1 MFFRVLISFAVI
13 LVALSQKDHSDVN
26 STLSVGQWVLLQ
38 GFDWSAI
45 SDRGSLYTKVSN
57 DAGNIG
63 SAGINAVWLPPPSQS
78 VDLQGYLPQQW
89 YQLVSSA
96 NLASCIS
103 ALSSR
108 GVAPIADVVINH
120 RTAPNVDSCTGKYTA
135 FKNPDMGNWAVTKDD
150 ENCATNQGCCGNYDT
165 GDVVTY
171 APDLDHT
178 NSQVQ
183 SLSKDYLNFLKS
195 TGFTGFRFDMVK
207 GYSASYVG
215 SYISSSNP
223 IFSVGEYWDS
233 STTKVVNWISGT
245 GGKSQAFDFP
255 LRYNLQSAIRNNN
268 YAGMGW
274 AMPGVIGQNPSH
286 AVTFIDNHDTSRDD
300 RFGSTDQI
308 AMGYAYILTHP
319 GTPCVFWTDWNISGI
334 QTAIKA
340 MIGARRKAN
349 ISSTATINIVSY
361 TSGLYAAYVNG
372 VLAIKLGSTSWAP
385 SDATFK
391 LYTSGNNYAI
401 WVKG

>member
-319 GTPCVFWTDWNISGI
+319 GTPCVFWTDWNISSI